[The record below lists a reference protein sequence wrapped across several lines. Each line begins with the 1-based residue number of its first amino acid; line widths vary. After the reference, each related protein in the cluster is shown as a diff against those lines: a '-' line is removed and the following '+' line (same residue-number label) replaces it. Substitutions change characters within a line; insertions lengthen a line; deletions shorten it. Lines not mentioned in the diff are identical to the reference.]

1 MGLAVLHSCPKTIQK
16 RATESCGSGGREPRK
31 RAWWQAF
38 VVVRCRTLVV
48 AARLAM
54 QKVEGSSPFIRS
66 QEPLESVGESSVP
79 SAPPTVP
86 KPSRSARSAGMPR
99 EPAALREAEDRCLEW
114 RARLEGCGEWGDGRA
129 SERDSTTQHECYF
142 WSEAEPFHEHSFRF
156 EWRGSWREAAVV
168 GVCFV
173 ARGNGDQG
181 RLCERPAHEL
191 EADREAIRGEPS
203 RYDHGGKATIRG

>member
-1 MGLAVLHSCPKTIQK
+1 MRIRRPRTPQTRVVAGV
-16 RATESCGSGGREPRK
+16 RRGSLSNVGGRGTACDAEGRGFESLHPLSGTAGK
-31 RAWWQAF
+31 RRGILGAVRAPHGSQA
-38 VVVRCRTLVV
+38 VEEGEVCGD
-48 AARLAM
+48 AEGAGRLA
-54 QKVEGSSPFIRS
+54 RS
-66 QEPLESVGESSVP
+66 
-79 SAPPTVP
+79 
-86 KPSRSARSAGMPR
+86 
-99 EPAALREAEDRCLEW
+99 EDRCLEW